1 MLSTHEVLGSNPE
14 LLWHNYS
21 GGSALAKLFFQNA
34 LAKQNSLLKTIQNT
48 KVFPGLVIKPRQS
61 SNKNCLWSN
70 NACISNP
77 KLLFYFTTPIHSHL
91 RGLYW
96 AHQCSWILLRYLW
109 KSTPFLESSSIEA
122 STYVFEIPLFFLIF
136 YQRIYI
142 TTSSLLFHT
151 GQYFFLSRSRVL
163 VLVTKNSI
171 TDVILPHKFI
181 ISRWWGRKKRE
192 TLSRKI
198 CATVSR
204 YLGREWLSSQVPNIR

>member
-1 MLSTHEVLGSNPE
+1 MPVSPTQ
-14 LLWHNYS
+14 NYY
-21 GGSALAKLFFQNA
+21 
-34 LAKQNSLLKTIQNT
+34 
-48 KVFPGLVIKPRQS
+48 
-61 SNKNCLWSN
+61 
-70 NACISNP
+70 
-77 KLLFYFTTPIHSHL
+77 FYFTTPIHSHL

-204 YLGREWLSSQVPNIR
+204 YLGREWPSSQVPNIRMATTTSMTLGFDPQALKAILPYLGRYDRSEVLKILWKVRVCGQLKESLLVSIFSNR